1 MVKIIGLG
9 AGDLKLLT
17 LEAYQSLQEAELVY
31 LRTEKHP
38 AAQDLK
44 QEGIEFNTFDYLYQK
59 QDKFEVIYEQIAR
72 EIIELVQEDKQ
83 VVYAVP
89 GHPLVAEE
97 SVQQIIN
104 NLDDQEYQIIAGPS
118 FLELSFAALGL
129 DPISGLKVLDGLAFS
144 VNDLDPSVD
153 TIICQVYNRNI
164 ASEIKLKLM
173 EIYPDQFKV
182 KLLHHVGLPEEK
194 VEEIELYQ
202 LDRLEWID
210 HLTSLYLPVDQ
221 ANSTQFNQLL
231 EIMETLRG
239 EDGCPWDQKQDH
251 QTLKKH
257 LIEESYEVIER
268 IEDEDYFGLAEELG
282 DLLLQV
288 VFHAQIAKE
297 EGPFTIYHVITE
309 IIEKL
314 IRRHPHVF
322 GELEVENE
330 NQVISNWEEIKEQ
343 EAEGKDRPS
352 LLEQVPN
359 QLPALML
366 AQKVQKQAAKVGFD
380 WTKVEEV
387 LVKVDEEL
395 LELKDA
401 LKNNQAEEI
410 IEELGDLIF
419 AVVNLGRFLEIDT
432 ELCLRQAVNKFKKR
446 FNYMERQADKNG
458 QQLEQLTNEELEK
471 LWQQAKKELY

>member
-17 LEAYQSLQEAELVY
+17 LEAYQNLQEAELIY

-44 QEGIEFNTFDYLYQK
+44 QEGIEFNTFDHLYQQ
-59 QDKFEVIYEQIAR
+59 QDNFKGVYKQIAIK
-72 EIIELVQEDKQ
+72 IIELTREDKQ

-97 SVQQIIN
+97 SVQKIIN
-104 NLDDQEYQIIAGPS
+104 NLTEQEYQIIAGPS

-129 DPISGLKVLDGLAFS
+129 DPISGLKVLDGLAFTTR
-144 VNDLDPSVD
+144 DLDPSVD
-153 TIICQVYNRNI
+153 TIICQVYNRSI

-173 EIYPDQFKV
+173 EVYPDQFKV
-182 KLLHHVGLPEEK
+182 KLLHRVGLAAEK
-194 VEEIELYQ
+194 VEEIPLYQ
-202 LDRLEWID
+202 LDRLDWID
-210 HLTSLYLPVDQ
+210 HLTSLYLPVAQ
-221 ANSTQFNQLL
+221 SNPTQFNQLL
-231 EIMETLRG
+231 GIMETLRG

-288 VFHAQIAKE
+288 VFHAQIGKE
-297 EGPFTIYHVITE
+297 EGTFTIYHVITE
-309 IIEKL
+309 IVEKL

-322 GELEVENE
+322 GKVEVEDE
-330 NQVISNWEEIKEQ
+330 SEVISNWEEIKKQ
-343 EAEGKDRPS
+343 EAEGKEKTS

-380 WTKVEEV
+380 WEKVKEV
-387 LVKVDEEL
+387 VAKVDEEL

-419 AVVNLGRFLEIDT
+419 AAVNLGRFLEIDT

-446 FNYMERQADKNG
+446 FNYMERQADDTEEE
-458 QQLEQLTNEELEK
+458 LEQLTGKELEK
-471 LWQQAKKELY
+471 LWRQAKKEL

>member
-1 MVKIIGLG
+1 MVKIVGLG

-17 LEAYQSLQEAELVY
+17 LEAYQILKQAELVY

-44 QEGIEFNTFDYLYQK
+44 QEGIEFNTFDYLYQQ
-59 QDKFEVIYEQIAR
+59 QDNFKEIYQQIAMK
-72 EIIELVQEDKQ
+72 IIELVRGDKQ
-83 VVYAVP
+83 IVYAVP

-104 NLDDQEYQIIAGPS
+104 SLTEQEYQIIAGPS
-118 FLELSFAALGL
+118 FLELSFAVLDL
-129 DPISGLKVLDGLAFS
+129 DPINGLKVLDGLDFS
-144 VNDLDPSVD
+144 VRELDPSVE
-153 TIICQVYNRNI
+153 TIICQVYNRSI

-173 EIYPDQFKV
+173 EVYSAQFRV
-182 KLLHHVGLPEEK
+182 KLLHRVGLPKEK
-194 VEEIELYQ
+194 VEEIPLYQ
-202 LDRLEWID
+202 LDRLDWID
-210 HLTSLYLPVDQ
+210 HLTSLYLPVDRS
-221 ANSTQFNQLL
+221 NPTQFNQLL
-231 EIMETLRG
+231 EIMESLRG
-239 EDGCPWDQKQDH
+239 EDGCPWDQKQNH

-268 IEDEDYFGLAEELG
+268 IEQEDYFGLAEELG

-297 EGPFTIYHVITE
+297 EGTFTIYHVITE
-309 IIEKL
+309 VIEKL

-322 GELEVENE
+322 GELELENE
-330 NQVISNWEEIKEQ
+330 NEVISNWEEIKEQ
-343 EAEGKDRPS
+343 EREDKEKSP

-380 WTKVEEV
+380 WKKVKAV
-387 LVKVDEEL
+387 LAKVDEEL
-395 LELKDA
+395 LELKEA

-419 AVVNLGRFLEIDT
+419 ALVNLGRFLEIDT

-446 FNYMERQADKNG
+446 FNHMERQADNNRQK
-458 QQLEQLTNEELEK
+458 LEQLTVKELEE
-471 LWQQAKKELY
+471 LWQQAKEEL